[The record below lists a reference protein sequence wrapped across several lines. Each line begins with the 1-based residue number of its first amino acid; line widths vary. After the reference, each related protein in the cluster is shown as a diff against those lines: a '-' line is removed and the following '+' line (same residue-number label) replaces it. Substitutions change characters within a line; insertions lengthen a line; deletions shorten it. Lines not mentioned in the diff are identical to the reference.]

1 MAYPSSLDNF
11 TRRSD
16 GQTIYGAHVNE
27 LQAAIEAIEAEL
39 GLSPSGS
46 DPTVAQR
53 LAAITAALAAPLTL
67 DGGTA

>member
-46 DPTVAQR
+46 DRPSR
-53 LAAITAALAAPLTL
+53 SALPPSLRRWL
-67 DGGTA
+67 RR